1 MSYKIFET
9 GMYDYSDDPRVN
21 VTKPVLYTP
30 QFFEEML
37 KDIGSVPLD
46 IGHKGEAIGS
56 LVNINFKD
64 NCLYADTDTNDDLK
78 IKGISPVFAYDT
90 LDRGSYLEAVNGEF
104 TGAGVTDT
112 PRTHITYNSYPNNKE
127 DEKGDKMVSEEAFE
141 QITKQNSKLQRQ
153 LATTENQLEA
163 NKEQLKRLS
172 ELEAENKSLRAENE
186 KYSSELEQ
194 IRPTAQK
201 YIDYETSKRE
211 SLIEEL
217 SKEDASLKDKIKDMD
232 INVLE
237 LLKEQRTVNIEPQGI
252 SSQGAEGQNE
262 GDGEPKPTPNPDG
275 KMTSEEC
282 DEFYTTLYGE
292 E

>member
-46 IGHKGEAIGS
+46 IGHKGKAIGS

-112 PRTHITYNSYPNNKE
+112 PRTHITYNSYPNNEE
-127 DEKGDKMVSEEAFE
+127 DENGDNMVSEEAFE

-163 NKEQLKRLS
+163 NKEQLKRLAD
-172 ELEAENKSLRAENE
+172 LEAENKSLKKKNE
-186 KYSSELEQ
+186 EYSSELEKL
-194 IRPTAQK
+194 RPTAQK
-201 YIDYETSKRE
+201 YIDYETNKRE